1 MAELLNTKIN
11 GTLNVNDYFN
21 IDKNGN
27 LTLNSGNNEIFK
39 VGNDG
44 LNLTGNLTVK
54 NGTAF
59 LSTIDTIDDNG
70 VVNVQKPMN
79 ITGGLTASE
88 LITANGGLNVNGS
101 TKTTTLTATETITA
115 PTIQDRAQNYYV
127 IDRAGIKFYAPTII
141 SAVNKDKLKTFEMT
155 VDSSNSL
162 SNTCILMSNKE
173 INTIVTGLYIDIKTD
188 SANLKKIMVNNVRS
202 EQRRITLGGTI
213 YLQTVYLY
221 IIPYTP
227 KLTVGSTVTVKLSL
241 SEEINKNV
249 LSVINNIPKTEE
261 ITFSV
266 KANGNVNAAGDV
278 NINGNIYGK
287 ALYDNSNRVYT
298 PETFHLYEAL
308 ITINIKK
315 IVSNALPLYV
325 DINNTEL
332 PFTEVYLRAKRVLS
346 SKMTLENNGT
356 KGLMFKIGDKTIDN
370 EPVFTDH
377 DLINS
382 YLYNGDDR
390 KICEIY
396 SINTKAF
403 DTAVNRENYKPDCY
417 GIKCIR
423 YRNIPMPK
431 TETLL
436 SPSTTGKETI
446 TYTEEIKCID
456 TIGKLVNSNYYL
468 LPWGISS
475 AYSSNYIFDF
485 TTVKDDGITGNT
497 RLTKV
502 VYSDGGSE
510 KELSTNMMIY
520 ISIENRQIC

>member
-1 MAELLNTKIN
+1 MAELLSTKIN

-21 IDKNGN
+21 IDENGN

-79 ITGGLTASE
+79 ITGALTTSE
-88 LITANGGLNVNGS
+88 LITANGGLSVNGS

-127 IDRAGIKFYAPTII
+127 IDKAGIKFYAPTII
-141 SAVNKDKLKTFEMT
+141 SAVNKDKLKIFEMT

-188 SANLKKIMVNNVRS
+188 SANLKKIMVNNVKS
-202 EQRRITLGGTI
+202 EQRRITLSGTI
-213 YLQTVYLY
+213 YVQTVYLY

-287 ALYDNSNRVYT
+287 ALYDNST
-298 PETFHLYEAL
+298 
-308 ITINIKK
+308 
-315 IVSNALPLYV
+315 
-325 DINNTEL
+325 
-332 PFTEVYLRAKRVLS
+332 
-346 SKMTLENNGT
+346 
-356 KGLMFKIGDKTIDN
+356 
-370 EPVFTDH
+370 
-377 DLINS
+377 
-382 YLYNGDDR
+382 
-390 KICEIY
+390 
-396 SINTKAF
+396 
-403 DTAVNRENYKPDCY
+403 
-417 GIKCIR
+417 
-423 YRNIPMPK
+423 
-431 TETLL
+431 
-436 SPSTTGKETI
+436 
-446 TYTEEIKCID
+446 
-456 TIGKLVNSNYYL
+456 
-468 LPWGISS
+468 
-475 AYSSNYIFDF
+475 
-485 TTVKDDGITGNT
+485 
-497 RLTKV
+497 
-502 VYSDGGSE
+502 
-510 KELSTNMMIY
+510 
-520 ISIENRQIC
+520 